1 MDRYDHHPLKN
12 VEPKTRHAMKFS
24 LENEIK
30 KWRTQLRKF
39 KGFEDADIDEL
50 EDHLRSRV
58 SEKVSEGLSEQAS
71 FNAVIDED
79 YSDLNSI
86 ASLYSEQ
93 RSTSALFPGLLSNF
107 FKVGLRSFARTKT
120 YFSINLIGLI
130 IGLTSV
136 IYIIFYVNYELNY
149 DGFHENSNEIYRVN
163 VHFERATRKINYPI
177 IPPAFGVAAQ
187 ESFSEIKDMS
197 RLRYAYDVLMKHN
210 DQSYYEEKVFFA
222 EAAFLEMFSFDWL
235 AGNPN
240 KALSEINT
248 IVLTERIA
256 TKYFGS
262 SDPLGKIITYNNEI
276 DLKVIGVIAD
286 VPDNS
291 HFTFDFL
298 ISFETFKPGPGS
310 LEPLTSW
317 RWLGFLTYIQ
327 LNPSTEVKALEKKM
341 LDLFQEHR
349 NPSNS
354 KVHIQLQPLKNIYLS
369 SGELSNPQGGLFKVN
384 DPDNLLSLG
393 VIAVLIVVIS
403 FFNYFNITSALM
415 RTRSKEIG
423 IRKVFGS
430 SKRKVF
436 VQMGTETLIIVVLAT
451 VVSWLLIALMAKME
465 LFEILS
471 QSIAIVALVSVGIIV
486 SFTILSGILF
496 GSTFSSFSAMALL
509 RSKLGAA
516 TKKHFTVGRL
526 VLLLQFG
533 ISASLIMI
541 SLVVISQIN
550 FFSKKDLGYES
561 EGILVAKFRSEEM
574 HTRRQTYA
582 SATMQLPSV
591 QSVSFGPSLDGSTS
605 GGPLRLKEW
614 PEDQVIQTSYFGVDY
629 EFQNILNLEM
639 VSGRLFSKTHAR
651 DSVESIIINET
662 LAEMLGVDEPLGQ
675 RIAFTDSEYNI
686 IGVFKDFHYRSLH
699 HEIGPMAIK
708 MWLGQPRNVLIK
720 YKSQNVS
727 QTLQA
732 IESTWQE
739 VFRDGGF
746 PFDYRF
752 LDDQIQ
758 SMYQKEQEFAGLLK
772 VFTSLAIFL
781 ALLGLFGLSSI
792 NIQQKIK
799 QIGIRRVLG
808 AEMQQIA
815 GVVSKRYLITSI
827 LGIIVA
833 LPFAYKFMSSWLENF
848 AYSIDLNVGFPII
861 TLLAVLSI
869 TILTLGF
876 QVYRVMTVNPSSILR
891 DE

>member
-1 MDRYDHHPLKN
+1 
-12 VEPKTRHAMKFS
+12 MKFS
-24 LENEIK
+24 QENEIK
-30 KWRTQLRKF
+30 KWRSQLRKF

-58 SEKVSEGLSEQAS
+58 AEKVVDGLSEQAA
-71 FNAVIDED
+71 FETIVDED

-86 ASLYSEQ
+86 AFEYSEQ

-136 IYIIFYVNYELNY
+136 FYIIFYVNFELNY
-149 DGFHENSNEIYRVN
+149 DSFHEKSEQIYRVN
-163 VHFERATRKINYPI
+163 THFVRATREINYPI
-177 IPPAFGVAAQ
+177 IPPAFGPAA
-187 ESFSEIKDMS
+187 EASFSEVENMS
-197 RLRYAYDVLMKHN
+197 RLRYAYDVLMKHE

-235 AGNPN
+235 AGDPN
-240 KALSEINT
+240 NALSEINT
-248 IVLTERIA
+248 IVLTKRIA
-256 TKYFGS
+256 TKYFGDT
-262 SDPLGKIITYNNEI
+262 DPLGKIITYNNEI
-276 DLKVIGVIAD
+276 DLKVIGVID
-286 VPDNS
+286 NVPDNS

-310 LEPLTSW
+310 LEPMTSW

-327 LNPSTEVKALEKKM
+327 LNPGADVEDLEKKM

-349 NPSNS
+349 NPSNTS
-354 KVHIQLQPLKNIYLS
+354 VFIELQPLQSIYLT
-369 SGELSNPQGGLFKVN
+369 SGNLSNPQGGLFKVN
-384 DPDNLLSLG
+384 DKSNLVSLG
-393 VIAVLIVVIS
+393 VIAILIVVIS

-436 VQMGTETLIIVVLAT
+436 VQMGTETLIVVALAT
-451 VVSWLLIALMAKME
+451 LVSWLLIAIMANME
-465 LFEILS
+465 LFVVS
-471 QSIAIVALVSVGIIV
+471 TQSLIIVLTASIGIITA
-486 SFTILSGILF
+486 FTLLSSILF

-509 RSKLGAA
+509 RSKLGTA
-516 TKKHFTVGRL
+516 TRKRFTVGRL

-541 SLVVISQIN
+541 SLVVISQLN
-550 FFSKKDLGYES
+550 YFSKKDLGYES
-561 EGILVAKFRSEEM
+561 EGILVAKFRSDEM
-574 HTRRQTYA
+574 NARRQTYA
-582 SATMQLPSV
+582 DATMRLPSV

-639 VSGRLFSKTHAR
+639 VSGRLFSKTHVR

-662 LAEMLGVDEPLGQ
+662 LAEMLDVDEPLGK
-675 RIAFTDSEYNI
+675 RVAFTDSEYNI

-708 MWLGQPRNVLIK
+708 MWLGQPRNVMIK
-720 YKSQNVS
+720 YQSENIS
-727 QTLQA
+727 QTLQE
-732 IESTWQE
+732 IENTWQSI
-739 VFRDGGF
+739 FQDGGF

-752 LDDQIQ
+752 LDDQLQ
-758 SMYQKEQEFAGLLK
+758 SMYQKEQEFAILLK

-808 AEMQQIA
+808 AEIQQIA
-815 GVVSKRYLITSI
+815 GVVSKRYLVTSI
-827 LGIIVA
+827 IGIVIA

-848 AYSIDLNVGFPII
+848 AYSIDLNLSFPII
-861 TLLAVLSI
+861 TLLAVLGI
-869 TILTLGF
+869 TIITLGF
-876 QVYRVMTVNPSSILR
+876 QVYRVMTVNPSTILR

>member
-1 MDRYDHHPLKN
+1 
-12 VEPKTRHAMKFS
+12 MKFS
-24 LENEIK
+24 LENEINQ
-30 KWRTQLRKF
+30 WRSQLRKY

-50 EDHLRSRV
+50 EDHFRSRIE
-58 SEKVSEGLSEQAS
+58 EKINEGLSEQES
-71 FNAVIDED
+71 FEFILNKD
-79 YSDLNSI
+79 YRDLISI
-86 ASLYSEQ
+86 ASQYTEQ

-107 FKVGLRSFARTKT
+107 LKVGLRSFARTKT

-136 IYIIFYVNYELNY
+136 FYIIFYVNFELNY
-149 DGFHENSNEIYRVN
+149 DGFHKNSDHIYRTN

-177 IPPAFGVAAQ
+177 IPPAFGPAAQ
-187 ESFSEIKDMS
+187 ESFSEIKNMS
-197 RLRYAYDVLMKHN
+197 RLRYAYDVLMKHDN
-210 DQSYYEEKVFFA
+210 QSYYEEKVFFA
-222 EAAFLEMFSFDWL
+222 EATFLEMFSFEWL
-235 AGNPN
+235 IGDPTN
-240 KALSEINT
+240 ALSEINT
-248 IVLTERIA
+248 VVLTERMA

-262 SDPLGKIITYNNEI
+262 ADPIGKIITYDNAI
-276 DLKVIGVIAD
+276 DLKVIGVIEN
-286 VPDNS
+286 VPDQS

-298 ISFETFKPGPGS
+298 ISFDTYKPGPGS

-327 LNPSTEVKALEKKM
+327 LNPTADVAALEKKM

-354 KVHIQLQPLKNIYLS
+354 KVYIGLQPLKSIYLT
-369 SGELSNPQGGLFKVN
+369 SGGLSNPQGGLFKVN

-393 VIAVLIVVIS
+393 VIAILIVVIS

-436 VQMGTETLIIVVLAT
+436 VQMGTETFIIVMIASA
-451 VVSWLLIALMAKME
+451 VSWLLIAVMAKME
-465 LFEILS
+465 LFKIINE
-471 QSIAIVALVSVGIIV
+471 SIVIVALASVGVIAL
-486 SFTILSGILF
+486 FTLLSGILF

-541 SLVVISQIN
+541 SLVVISQLN
-550 FFSKKDLGYES
+550 YFSKKDLGYES
-561 EGILVAKFRSEEM
+561 EGILVAKFRSDEM

-582 SATMQLPSV
+582 EATMRLPGV
-591 QSVSFGPSLDGSTS
+591 QSVGFGPSLDGSTS
-605 GGPLRLKEW
+605 GGPLRLKGW
-614 PEDQVIQTSYFGVDY
+614 PEDQVIQTSYFGVDHQ
-629 EFQNILNLEM
+629 FQKILDLEI

-675 RIAFTDSEYNI
+675 RIEFTSSEYNI

-699 HEIGPMAIK
+699 HEIGPLAIK
-708 MWLGQPRNVLIK
+708 MWLGQPRNVMIK
-720 YKSQNVS
+720 YQSVNLS

-752 LDDQIQ
+752 LDDQLQ
-758 SMYQKEQEFAGLLK
+758 SMYQKEQEFATLLK

-808 AEMQQIA
+808 AELQQIA
-815 GVVSKRYLITSI
+815 SVVSKRYLVTSVVGI
-827 LGIIVA
+827 LLA
-833 LPFAYKFMSSWLENF
+833 LPFAYKFMSGWLENF
-848 AYSIDLNVGFPII
+848 AYSIDLGISFPII
-861 TLLAVLSI
+861 TLFAVLGI
-869 TILTLGF
+869 TVATLAF

>member
-1 MDRYDHHPLKN
+1 M
-12 VEPKTRHAMKFS
+12 EPKPYRTMKFS
-24 LENEIK
+24 LESEIK
-30 KWRTQLRKF
+30 NWRAQLRKY

-50 EDHLRSRV
+50 EDHLRNRID
-58 SEKVSEGLSEQAS
+58 EQLANGLSEQAS
-71 FNAVIDED
+71 FELIVSED
-79 YSDLNSI
+79 YGDLGSLASEYSD
-86 ASLYSEQ
+86 Q

-107 FKVGLRSFARTKT
+107 FKVGMRSFGRTKT
-120 YFSINLIGLI
+120 YFSINLVGLI

-136 IYIIFYVNYELNY
+136 FYITFYVNYELNY
-149 DGFHENSNEIYRVN
+149 DGFHEHSEQIYRVN
-163 VHFERATRKINYPI
+163 TLFERSGRNINYPI
-177 IPPAFGVAAQ
+177 IPPAVGPSAQ
-187 ESFSEIKDMS
+187 ASFSEIQNMS
-197 RLRYAYDVLMKHN
+197 RLRYSYDVLMKHE

-235 AGNPN
+235 KGDPN
-240 KALSEINT
+240 NALDELNT
-248 IVLTERIA
+248 IVLTERMA
-256 TKYFGS
+256 TKYFGTA
-262 SDPLGKIITYNNEI
+262 DPLGKIITYNNEI
-276 DLKVIGVIAD
+276 DLRVIGVIEN
-286 VPDNS
+286 VPDQS

-298 ISFETFKPGPGS
+298 ISFDTFKPGPGS

-327 LNPSTEVKALEKKM
+327 LNPSTDVTTMEKKL

-349 NPSNS
+349 NPSNTS
-354 KVHIQLQPLKNIYLS
+354 VNIQLQPLKDIYLT

-393 VIAVLIVVIS
+393 VIAALIVVIS

-436 VQMGTETLIIVVLAT
+436 VQMGAETFIVVMLST
-451 VVSWLLIALMAKME
+451 VISWIIIAVMAKME
-465 LFEILS
+465 LF
-471 QSIAIVALVSVGIIV
+471 SIITESLVISAIISIGIITL
-486 SFTILSGILF
+486 FTLLSGLLF

-509 RSKLGAA
+509 KSKLGAA
-516 TKKHFTVGRL
+516 TRSIFSVARL

-541 SLVVISQIN
+541 SLVVISQLN
-550 FFSKKDLGYES
+550 YFSQKDLGYES

-574 HTRRQTYA
+574 NARRQTYA
-582 SATMQLPSV
+582 DATMRLPSV
-591 QSVSFGPSLDGSTS
+591 ESVSFGPSLDGSTS
-605 GGPLRLKEW
+605 GGPLRLKGW

-629 EFQNILNLEM
+629 EFQNILDLEM
-639 VSGRLFSKTHAR
+639 VSGRLFSKNHAR

-662 LAEMLGVDEPLGQ
+662 LADMLGVDEPLGQ
-675 RIAFTDSEYNI
+675 RIAFTESEYTV
-686 IGVFKDFHYRSLH
+686 IGVFKDFHYKSLH

-708 MWLGQPRNVLIK
+708 MWLGQPRNVMIK
-720 YKSQNVS
+720 YQSENIS

-752 LDDQIQ
+752 LDDQLQ
-758 SMYQKEQEFAGLLK
+758 SMYEKETEFATLLK

-815 GVVSKRYLITSI
+815 GVVSKRYLITSV
-827 LGIIVA
+827 LGILVA
-833 LPFAYKFMSSWLENF
+833 LPFAYIFMSGWLENF
-848 AYSIDLNVGFPII
+848 AYSIQLNLSFPIV
-861 TLLAVLSI
+861 TLLAVIGI
-869 TILTLGF
+869 TVITLAF
-876 QVYRVMTVNPSSILR
+876 QVYRVMTVNPSTILR